1 MMFSV
6 TKEKK
11 FAYDFHQNIILK
23 KLTGAR
29 LDALL
34 GETRRYCCLRNVRA
48 AHRYNKAILSER
60 N

>member
-11 FAYDFHQNIILK
+11 ICIRLPPKHNLK

-48 AHRYNKAILSER
+48 ADRYNKAILSER

>member
-6 TKEKK
+6 TKEKNLHTTSIK
-11 FAYDFHQNIILK
+11 HNFK
-23 KLTGAR
+23 KLTGAK

-48 AHRYNKAILSER
+48 ADRYDKAILSER